1 MTEKELAD
9 WMVKRKGL
17 EWWEDRPEFGT
28 GGIFKQK
35 PQVMRYARAAGGG
48 E

>member
-1 MTEKELAD
+1 MNFPPQTPEQVAAWVE
-9 WMVKRKGL
+9 KRKGL

-35 PQVMRYARAAGGG
+35 PKT
-48 E
+48 